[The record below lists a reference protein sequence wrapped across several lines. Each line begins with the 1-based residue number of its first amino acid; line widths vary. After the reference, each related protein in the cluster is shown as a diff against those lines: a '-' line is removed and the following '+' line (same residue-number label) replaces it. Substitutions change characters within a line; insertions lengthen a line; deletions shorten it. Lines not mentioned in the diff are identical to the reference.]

1 MNRCASNSRGRC
13 RGFTLIEVLAAMLLI
28 VLVLPVVMKGMSMAT
43 SAAAMAKHRTEAIG
57 LAQSKLHEL
66 LGTGDWQSGSFS
78 GDFSP
83 DWPQYQ
89 WSVQLQNWQPPSGN
103 MTNDVQELDVTV
115 TWNGA
120 GGQPGVSLSTL
131 VYANANPLT
140 ASTTVS
146 SGSPTGTGSTGTSTG
161 GGK

>member
-1 MNRCASNSRGRC
+1 MSVCRPNAGGRR

-43 SAAAMAKHRTEAIG
+43 SAAARAKHRTEAIG
-57 LAQSKLHEL
+57 LAQSKMHEL

-89 WSVQLQNWQPPSGN
+89 WSVQLQNWQPPSGT
-103 MTNDVQELDVTV
+103 MTNDLQELDVTV
-115 TWNGA
+115 TWNGT

-131 VYANANPLT
+131 VYANANPNT
-140 ASTTVS
+140 ASTNVS
-146 SGSPTGTGSTGTSTG
+146 SGSSAGTSTGASTG